1 MPSRSERSGVPQ
13 QPKPQGALTALG
25 KNRGELDAKTLSRL
39 LAQAKPA

>member
-1 MPSRSERSGVPQ
+1 MPKQAKLR
-13 QPKPQGALTALG
+13 GALAALG